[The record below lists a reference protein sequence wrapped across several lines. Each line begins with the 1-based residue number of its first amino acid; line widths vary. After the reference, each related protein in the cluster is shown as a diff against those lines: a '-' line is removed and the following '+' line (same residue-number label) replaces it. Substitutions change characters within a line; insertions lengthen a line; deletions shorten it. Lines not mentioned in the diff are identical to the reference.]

1 MTRFRTPTVIN
12 IIFYSLLTSLFLG
25 FLFLFIILD
34 HRWFSYIILILSIAV
49 ITWGYKRF
57 SIGKNVLIWIASII
71 VLMLT
76 LVYGRPDLSV
86 SFQGHFI
93 NETMKFNYFTEQRL
107 SNERRT
113 FNSVPYNFQS
123 WDPPKTYENEQ
134 IQLSQSK
141 GYLLSHNESS
151 SDHVIYQLHGGAY
164 INPFSNGYNE
174 TAVRYSNVYNDADV
188 FSLDYRTAPEHE
200 HPAALTDAKEG
211 YRWLINQGYDANDIV
226 VVGDSAGGGL
236 ALAMGLKLRD
246 QDQPL
251 PSMFI
256 LASPWTDLAANGDS
270 YKTKIQDDALFGS
283 PNPNTA
289 PEFPVPVI
297 YAGDHDLTD
306 PYLSPAYGEYDHFAP
321 ILIQT
326 GREELL
332 LSDSQ
337 TIYEKAKAAGTTV
350 QFIEYEGLF
359 HNFYIS
365 HPEIPESQEAW
376 KQIDS
381 FIEKYQ

>member
-1 MTRFRTPTVIN
+1 MT
-12 IIFYSLLTSLFLG
+12 
-25 FLFLFIILD
+25 
-34 HRWFSYIILILSIAV
+34 LI
-49 ITWGYKRF
+49 
-57 SIGKNVLIWIASII
+57 
-71 VLMLT
+71 
-76 LVYGRPDLSV
+76 YGRPDLSV
-86 SFQGHFI
+86 SFQGHYI
-93 NETMKFNYFTEQRL
+93 NETTKFDYFTEQRL
-107 SNERRT
+107 TNERRT
-113 FNSVPYNFQS
+113 FNSVPYSFQS

-141 GYLLSHNESS
+141 GYLLSQNESS

-164 INPFSNGYNE
+164 IKQFSNRYNE
-174 TAVRYSNVYNDADV
+174 MAVRYSSVYNGADV
-188 FSLDYRTAPEHE
+188 FSLDYRTAPEQE
-200 HPAALTDAKEG
+200 HPAALNDAMEG
-211 YRWLINQGYDANDIV
+211 YRWLIDQGYEPDEIV
-226 VVGDSAGGGL
+226 VTGDSAGGGL

-270 YKTKIQDDALFGS
+270 YETKIQDDALFGS
-283 PNPNTA
+283 PNPDTA
-289 PEFPVPVI
+289 PEYPVPVT

-306 PYLSPAYGEYDHFAP
+306 PYLSPAYGEYNHFPP

-365 HPEIPESQEAW
+365 QPEIPEGQEAW
-376 KQIDS
+376 KRIES
-381 FIEKYQ
+381 FIEEHK